1 MVFLFTGGLRKRG
14 CRHSTLLS
22 ELRCHWLRVARSR
35 HIFTKFWTAQRHA
48 LALRFDD
55 RDESGVS
62 MQKGRLAGQPNESTV
77 DRRAR
82 LAARFVAETGRQEIA
97 AAEAAVAQA
106 RLGRGDL
113 EAAIARLGRAR
124 SALADALAV
133 LD

>member
-1 MVFLFTGGLRKRG
+1 VVCFYKILDCAT
-14 CRHSTLLS
+14 
-22 ELRCHWLRVARSR
+22 AR
-35 HIFTKFWTAQRHA
+35 
-48 LALRFDD
+48 LALRIGD

-82 LAARFVAETGRQEIA
+82 LAARFVADTGRQEIA

-124 SALADALAV
+124 SALADALAM

>member
-1 MVFLFTGGLRKRG
+1 M
-14 CRHSTLLS
+14 
-22 ELRCHWLRVARSR
+22 AP
-35 HIFTKFWTAQRHA
+35 
-48 LALRFDD
+48 LALRFGD

-62 MQKGRLAGQPNESTV
+62 MQRGRLAGQPNESTV

-82 LAARFVAETGRQEIA
+82 LAARFVADTGRQEIA

-124 SALADALAV
+124 SVLADALAV